1 MKLKFE
7 MWRNAAYRYIKS
19 NGPMTCEQLRDK
31 IKIGKGVYDP
41 MNAKSV
47 AQVLI
52 RDPRFKKE
60 GQIMIKYF
68 TSGPSPTDLWGI
80 IDE

>member
-7 MWRNAAYRYIKS
+7 MWRDAAYRYIKS
-19 NGPMTCEQLRDK
+19 NGPMTCEQLRAK
-31 IKIGKGVYDP
+31 ITIGRGVYDP

-52 RDPRFKKE
+52 RDSRFKKE
-60 GQIMIKYF
+60 GQIMIHYF